1 LKKVIVASAR
11 ITVILLTIKKKDMTL
26 RQSILKAVYP
36 GLMAVNKLFG
46 KKTTIAENKQMVS
59 PVQSIYDLHL
69 VANSG
74 NGVVMSYFRGK
85 KILLV
90 NTASDCGYTAQLKE
104 LQQLQNEYGH
114 KLVVIGFPSND
125 FRQQESGSDKQIE
138 EFCKVNYGI
147 NFLLAKKSVV
157 TKNQDQN
164 EVFKWLTDK
173 TRNGWNDQAP
183 QWNFSK
189 YLVNEQGVLTNY
201 FGSAISPLNEEI
213 RRNL

>member
-1 LKKVIVASAR
+1 
-11 ITVILLTIKKKDMTL
+11 MTL
-26 RQSILKAVYP
+26 RQSILKTVYP
-36 GLMAVNKLFG
+36 AFMTVNKWFG
-46 KKTTIAENKQMVS
+46 NKSAHAENKQMAA
-59 PVQSIYDLHL
+59 PLQSFYDLHL

-74 NGVVMSYFRGK
+74 NGIVMSYFKGK

-104 LQQLQNEYGH
+104 LQQLQNEYGN
-114 KLVVIGFPSND
+114 KLVIIGFPSND
-125 FRQQESGSDKQIE
+125 FRQQEQGTDEQIE

-157 TKNQDQN
+157 VKSAAQN

-173 TRNGWNDQAP
+173 TKNGWNEQPP

-201 FGSAISPLNEEI
+201 FGPAISPVSKEI
-213 RRNL
+213 RQHLQPAKLII